1 MYREVYKWTNRIWNC
16 DSLRCASS
24 GVTGPFNISYSVC
37 RLTGIRWGIW
47 FLSYFS
53 SDRSCRY

>member
-1 MYREVYKWTNRIWNC
+1 MSELTEYGIVMVC
-16 DSLRCASS
+16 

-37 RLTGIRWGIW
+37 RLTGICWGIW